1 MKKILIAGANG
12 FVGTH
17 LIESLIADD
26 SCAIH
31 ALVRSESKGSHF
43 PAPVKL
49 VVGDL
54 LAETSL
60 PAGAPGANGV
70 GEYDVAYYL
79 VHGLKGD
86 APDFEYQEAKA
97 AANFTA
103 WMRAVGC
110 KKIVYLGALGP
121 ESDESPHLRS
131 RHLVGK
137 VLTLAGIPCLELR
150 ASIVIGAGSTSFEMI
165 KALSE
170 RLPFSPDFK
179 RIENLC
185 QPIALSDLLLY
196 LKAALSW
203 DGGQSRVVEIG
214 GQDRISYSGLMKL
227 YLKTTHKNKKSFKV
241 PPVDDRVFKKLMDL
255 VIPEMADVGKK
266 LYDSLIHETIVTDR
280 SALDLFPQIEPIAC
294 AVAMTKAVD
303 ESKTIYPHLWGK
315 EMVMFLLKEKVV
327 QPHEVAT
334 WLMDQNLVK
343 TFMRLKGHS

>member
-12 FVGTH
+12 FVGT
-17 LIESLIADD
+17 SLIQDLLESGD
-26 SCAIH
+26 SQIH

-43 PAPVKL
+43 PASVKL

-54 LAETSL
+54 LDASSL
-60 PAGAPGANGV
+60 PAGGSTDHPIADF
-70 GEYDVAYYL
+70 DVAYYL

-86 APDFEYQEAKA
+86 APDFEYQESKA
-97 AANFTA
+97 AVNFIR
-103 WMRAVGC
+103 WMTKVGC

-137 VLTLAGIPCLELR
+137 ILALSGIPCLEFR

-170 RLPFSPDFK
+170 RLPFTPDFK
-179 RIENLC
+179 KIENLC
-185 QPIALSDLLLY
+185 QPIALKDLMLY
-196 LKAALSW
+196 LKAGLDW
-203 DGGQSRVVEIG
+203 DGKQSRVVEIG
-214 GQDRISYSGLMKL
+214 GEDRISYSGLMRM
-227 YLKTTHKNKKSFKV
+227 YLKATHRKKKTFKV
-241 PPVDDRVFKKLMDL
+241 PPVDDRVFKSLMDL

-266 LYDSLIHETIVTDR
+266 LYDSLIHETIVSNR
-280 SALDLFPQIEPIAC
+280 SAHDLFPQIHPMGCTQAMAIA
-294 AVAMTKAVD
+294 VEQSDTV
-303 ESKTIYPHLWGK
+303 YPHLWEK

-343 TFMRLKGHS
+343 TLIRFRGNS